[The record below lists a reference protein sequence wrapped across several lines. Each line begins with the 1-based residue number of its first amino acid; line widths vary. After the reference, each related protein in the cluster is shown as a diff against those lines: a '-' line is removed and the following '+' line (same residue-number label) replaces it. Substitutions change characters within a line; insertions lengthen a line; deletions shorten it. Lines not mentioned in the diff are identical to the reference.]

1 MIPASTRY
9 QLDRETTR
17 ALIVAVS
24 VVAGGW
30 FVGHGFAAGRAA
42 DRYVTLKGIA
52 EREVN
57 ADLAIWPLRIVVA
70 DDDLARAQS
79 RLQGQVREVM
89 RFLARNQVDTSQLA
103 LQDYAVT
110 DALANQ
116 FRSGE
121 AAANRY
127 VINQTMVVRSTQPQ
141 LVRAAS
147 QHVGELVSAGVVLS
161 SGGEYGGGGPTY
173 LFTGL
178 NRLKPEMIAEATARA
193 REAAER
199 FATDSRS
206 RLGGIRRAS
215 QGVFEIL
222 PRDQAPGISEE
233 SQLVKTVRVVS
244 TVDYFLR

>member
-1 MIPASTRY
+1 MDTDSIASRI
-9 QLDRETTR
+9 DRAIAQ
-17 ALIVAVS
+17 ALIVAVGTII
-24 VVAGGW
+24 GGW
-30 FVGHGFAAGRAA
+30 FVGHGFASGRAA
-42 DRYVTLKGIA
+42 DRYVSLKGIA

-70 DDDLARAQS
+70 DNDLARAQA
-79 RLQGQVREVM
+79 RLAAQVREVT
-89 RFLARNQVDTSQLA
+89 RFLARNQVDTSQVV

-110 DALANQ
+110 DAFANQ
-116 FRSGE
+116 YRSGE
-121 AAANRY
+121 QAANRY
-127 VINQTMVVRSTQPQ
+127 VINQTMVVRSTRPE

-147 QHVGELVSAGVVLS
+147 QHVGDLVSAGVVLS
-161 SGGEYGGGGPTY
+161 SGGDYGGGGPTY

-206 RLGGIRRAS
+206 HLGGIRRAS
-215 QGVFEIL
+215 QGLFEIL

-233 SQLVKTVRVVS
+233 SQMVKTVRVVS